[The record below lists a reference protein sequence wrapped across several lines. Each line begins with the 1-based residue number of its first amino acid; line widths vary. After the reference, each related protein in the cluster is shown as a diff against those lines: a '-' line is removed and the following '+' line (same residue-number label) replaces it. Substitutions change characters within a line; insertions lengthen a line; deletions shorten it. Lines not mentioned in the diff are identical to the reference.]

1 MKRKPDCQNGITKV
15 ERLFRRVIE
24 ELEYSKEINRDS
36 KRSYEEAIQQKKK
49 EFTRTKGRRQH
60 VARGQKY
67 PIESTL
73 KEAEL
78 EKIWTF

>member
-36 KRSYEEAIQQKKK
+36 KRSYEEAI
-49 EFTRTKGRRQH
+49 
-60 VARGQKY
+60 
-67 PIESTL
+67 
-73 KEAEL
+73 
-78 EKIWTF
+78 